1 MRTKRRLEN
10 LEMIVSQLNLKIF
23 GTDVYLNRPISERL
37 DEVCIGH
44 DVLHH
49 RFDVLESEVADLAED
64 VYSDDDEDPES
75 T

>member
-49 RFDVLESEVADLAED
+49 RFDVLESEVADLAGEMAG
-64 VYSDDDEDPES
+64 DEDNIND
-75 T
+75 

>member
-64 VYSDDDEDPES
+64 MYSDDDEDPES

>member
-37 DEVCIGH
+37 DEVCVGH
-44 DVLHH
+44 NVLQH

-64 VYSDDDEDPES
+64 VYSDDDEDLES